1 MKRSIGRILI
11 MAINSAGLDQEKRE
25 AIKNRVLKLERQ
37 NLLLKPDGLKDR
49 EMVDRIKGIIQQ
61 EVAK

>member
-1 MKRSIGRILI
+1 

-37 NLLLKPDGLKDR
+37 NLLLKPDGLKDM